1 MKRPWFA
8 IIWFGVWGMFQAFAV
23 GSILAGRW
31 QTPDVFPQEAYVS
44 LIYPDLV
51 FIPLYLLASGLLLMR
66 HRLGVVFALV
76 AGGGVLYA
84 LIYLFALAGFRVTV
98 NLVADAAFLLFTL
111 VALWQV
117 VRGGQAGA
125 SHATM
130 RANRGQA
137 P

>member
-31 QTPDVFPQEAYVS
+31 QMPDVSSQEAYVS

-51 FIPLYLLASGLLLMR
+51 FIPLYL
-66 HRLGVVFALV
+66 LV

-130 RANRGQA
+130 RADRGQA
-137 P
+137 PSQRLCGHSSSGLQ